1 MLEEEGFRQPVFR
14 CPAHNI
20 ITKINGINSF
30 NYTHF
35 LMQVSGESMYI
46 CRKKK

>member
-20 ITKINGINSF
+20 VTKINGINSF

-35 LMQVSGESMYI
+35 LMQVSQCTCTYM
-46 CRKKK
+46 